1 MTFKSLVIIN
11 KINIAYLE
19 NFKKD
24 KDQNLLNKDNNA
36 DHSNL
41 DFIKNLIKCYID
53 LNMND
58 LESFYLL
65 AFFEKVNW
73 ELSNA
78 KNEKYSLEE
87 MIYLSSLL
95 IKVYLEF

>member
-1 MTFKSLVIIN
+1 
-11 KINIAYLE
+11 
-19 NFKKD
+19 
-24 KDQNLLNKDNNA
+24 
-36 DHSNL
+36 
-41 DFIKNLIKCYID
+41 
-53 LNMND
+53 MND